1 MKDNR
6 TRLFVLAICLVC
18 FLSLAPRMASA
29 APTQAAGPVLTI
41 EVPTAN
47 VRSGPGVAYPLIGSA
62 RKGQQFPI
70 TGRIAGN
77 AWWQVTS
84 KGKPAWIA
92 AAVASVSSDATSAAI
107 VTQIPPP
114 PAKSKTATANASPAP
129 SSPGAGRIVFAQG
142 RGDETDVALLDVAT
156 GKISVPA
163 SNGRQPDIRQ
173 DGNIV
178 FKGQGA
184 GRENL
189 FTVQPDGSFLTQ
201 ISRFA
206 EDSYPQW
213 AINAPAIIYQS
224 TAGGPEPL
232 ICAQLDT
239 SGPQADSRMWVQY
252 EGGKKGT
259 PISIYGRFPTWIDI
273 GRIAFSGCD
282 GWVGGSKCGVW
293 SLDTGQWTDFRPL
306 RLTESPE
313 DQPTDAYARQL
324 LYASPASGNWDI
336 YIIDT
341 TPPALRST
349 PKAAPRRLTDDPAQ
363 DLGATFSPDGKRV
376 AFISNRGGAWG
387 IWIMNADGSQPRL
400 LAPVPGGF
408 GPGWAEE
415 RLSWGR

>member
-1 MKDNR
+1 MKDHR
-6 TRLFVLAICLVC
+6 TLLCVLAGCLVC
-18 FLSLAPRMASA
+18 LLSLAPRMASA
-29 APTQAAGPVLTI
+29 APARAAGPVLT
-41 EVPTAN
+41 VKAPTAN

-62 RKGQQFPI
+62 RKGGQFPI
-70 TGRIAGN
+70 TGRIAGH
-77 AWWQVTS
+77 AWWQVTF

-92 AAVASVSSDATSAAI
+92 ASVASVSADATSAPI
-107 VTQIPPP
+107 VTQIPPL
-114 PAKSKTATANASPAP
+114 PARSTAAAAP
-129 SSPGAGRIVFAQG
+129 SAPGAGRIVFAQG
-142 RGDETDVALLDVAT
+142 RGEETDIALLDVAT

-163 SNGRQPDIRQ
+163 PNGRQPDIRH

-178 FKGQGA
+178 FNGQGG

-201 ISRFA
+201 VSRFA

-232 ICAQLDT
+232 IYEQPDT
-239 SGPQADSRMWVQY
+239 SAPQGVTHMQVRY
-252 EGGKKGT
+252 EGGGTGT
-259 PISIYGRFPTWIDI
+259 PIPIYGRFPTWIDA

-282 GWVGGSKCGVW
+282 GWVGGSRCGIW
-293 SLDTGQWTDFRPL
+293 SIDTGKWTDFRPL
-306 RLTESPE
+306 PLTENPE
-313 DQPTDAYARQL
+313 DRPTDAYARQL

-336 YIIDT
+336 YVIDT
-341 TPPALRST
+341 TPPARRST

-376 AFISNRGGAWG
+376 AFMSNRGGAWG
-387 IWIMNADGSQPRL
+387 IWVMNADGSQPRL

>member
-6 TRLFVLAICLVC
+6 SVLFALAISLVC
-18 FLSLAPRMASA
+18 LLSLAPRMAGA
-29 APTQAAGPVLTI
+29 ASTQTVGPVLTI

-62 RKGQQFPI
+62 RKGEQFPV

-77 AWWQVTS
+77 AWWQMTL

-92 AAVASVSSDATSAAI
+92 ASVASVSSDATSAPI
-107 VTQIPPP
+107 VTQIPSP
-114 PAKSKTATANASPAP
+114 PAKSKTAMAP

-142 RGDETDVALLDVAT
+142 RGNETDVALLDVAT

-163 SNGRQPDIRQ
+163 ANGRQPDIRQ

-178 FKGQGA
+178 FN
-184 GRENL
+184 GRGGGKENL
-189 FTVQPDGSFLTQ
+189 FTVQPDGNLLTQ

-224 TAGGPEPL
+224 TAGVSQPL
-232 ICAQLDT
+232 IYEQLDT
-239 SGPQADSRMWVQY
+239 SGPQADTHMWVEF
-252 EGGKKGT
+252 EGGGGGT
-259 PISIYGRFPTWIDI
+259 PDPIYGRFPTWIDV

-282 GWVGGSKCGVW
+282 SWVGGSKCGIW
-293 SLDTGQWTDFRPL
+293 SMDTGQHRDFRPL
-306 RLTESPE
+306 RLTENPE

-324 LYASPASGNWDI
+324 LYSSPASGNWDI
-336 YIIDT
+336 YVIDT
-341 TPPALRST
+341 TPPAMRST
-349 PKAAPRRLTDDPAQ
+349 PKTEPRRLTNDPAQ
-363 DLGATFSPDGKRV
+363 DLGATFSPDGKRI
-376 AFISNRGGAWG
+376 AFISNRGGGWG

>member
-6 TRLFVLAICLVC
+6 TLLSVLAICLVC
-18 FLSLAPRMASA
+18 LLSLMPRMTSA

-41 EVPTAN
+41 QVPTAN
-47 VRSGPGVAYPLIGSA
+47 VRSGPGVAYPLVGSA

-77 AWWQVTS
+77 AWWQVTFN
-84 KGKPAWIA
+84 GKPVWIA
-92 AAVASVSSDATSAAI
+92 ASVASVSSDATSAPI

-114 PAKSKTATANASPAP
+114 PAKSKTATSNA
-129 SSPGAGRIVFAQG
+129 SPGAGRIVFAQG
-142 RGDETDVALLDVAT
+142 RDNETDIALLDVAT

-178 FKGQGA
+178 FKAQGG
-184 GRENL
+184 GRANL

-224 TAGGPEPL
+224 TAGGPEAL
-232 ICAQLDT
+232 IYMQLDT
-239 SGPQADSRMWVQY
+239 SAPQADSRMWVQY
-252 EGGKKGT
+252 EGGKRGT
-259 PISIYGRFPTWIDI
+259 PTPIHGRFPTWIDI

-282 GWVGGSKCGVW
+282 GWNDGSKCGIW
-293 SLDTGQWTDFRPL
+293 SMDTGKWTDFRGL
-306 RLTESPE
+306 QLTENSE
-313 DQPTDAYARQL
+313 DRPTDAYARQL
-324 LYASPASGNWDI
+324 LYSSPASGNWDI
-336 YIIDT
+336 YVIDT

-363 DLGATFSPDGKRV
+363 DLGQPFRRTASVSRSFQ
-376 AFISNRGGAWG
+376 IGA
-387 IWIMNADGSQPRL
+387 A
-400 LAPVPGGF
+400 PGGS
-408 GPGWAEE
+408 G
-415 RLSWGR
+415 S

>member
-1 MKDNR
+1 MKNNR
-6 TRLFVLAICLVC
+6 TLLCVLAICLVC
-18 FLSLAPRMASA
+18 LLSLAPRMAGA
-29 APTQAAGPVLTI
+29 APARAAGPVLTI
-41 EVPTAN
+41 KAPTAN

-62 RKGQQFPI
+62 RKGGQFPI

-77 AWWQVTS
+77 AWWQVTF

-92 AAVASVSSDATSAAI
+92 ASVASVSADATSAAI

-114 PAKSKTATANASPAP
+114 PAKSKTAAAP

-142 RGDETDVALLDVAT
+142 RGDETDIALLDVAT

-178 FKGQGA
+178 FNGQGG

-232 ICAQLDT
+232 IFEQLDT
-239 SGPQADSRMWVQY
+239 SGPQNVVHLQVEY
-252 EGGKKGT
+252 EGGKSGT
-259 PISIYGRFPTWIDI
+259 PIPIYGRFPTWIDV

-282 GWVGGSKCGVW
+282 GWVGGSRCGIW
-293 SLDTGQWTDFRPL
+293 SIDTGKWTDFRPL
-306 RLTESPE
+306 QLTENPE
-313 DQPTDAYARQL
+313 DRPTDAYARQL

-336 YIIDT
+336 YVIDT
-341 TPPALRST
+341 TPPARRST
-349 PKAAPRRLTDDPAQ
+349 PKAVPRRLTDDPAQ

-387 IWIMNADGSQPRL
+387 IWVMNADGSQPRL